1 MMRINALFVFAL
13 AVAFAGC
20 DSSQRSAYKA
30 ERSEKFYAEA
40 QADYLAGR
48 LDAAAKGFAKV
59 VKANPANVSARFQ
72 LAVLQ
77 QDSAKDFLGALCNYR
92 EYISLAGE
100 SDKAGIARER
110 MAACEKDLL
119 AQLAHKHN
127 LGNNAATLKELE
139 LARADLAEAT
149 KNLEAKAAKLLEA
162 EKRIATL
169 ERENKSLS
177 SIVQR
182 MGADDED
189 VPARPREVAKVEKAQ
204 EKEQVKAPT
213 KELTVNKEALALF
226 EEEER
231 EAAKASTVLPAQI
244 AKKKEAKAEEKKV
257 AASPEIDKPQRPA
270 YYVVQQGDTLRKIA
284 VKFYGDVKAWERI
297 REANKVRVP
306 LSGSIRVGDTLKL
319 P

>member
-1 MMRINALFVFAL
+1 MRRCNAYFAL
-13 AVAFAGC
+13 ALAAAFFGC
-20 DSSQRSAYKA
+20 DSSQRGAYNA
-30 ERSEKFYAEA
+30 ERAEKLYAEA

-59 VKANPANVSARFQ
+59 VKANPANASARFQ

-110 MAACEKDLL
+110 MAVCEKELL
-119 AQLAHKHN
+119 AHLAHKYN
-127 LGNNAATLKELE
+127 LGDNAATLKELE
-139 LARADLAEAT
+139 LARADLADAA
-149 KNLEAKAAKLLEA
+149 KNLEAKAATLLEA

-177 SIVQR
+177 SIVRR

-189 VPARPREVAKVEKAQ
+189 VPERPREIKKLETSQETVAA
-204 EKEQVKAPT
+204 
-213 KELTVNKEALALF
+213 KELSVNKEALALF

-231 EAAKASTVLPAQI
+231 EAAKASTIMPPPPE
-244 AKKKEAKAEEKKV
+244 KKKEAKAELKKSV
-257 AASPEIDKPQRPA
+257 LPEIDKPQRPA

-284 VKFYGDVKAWERI
+284 VKFYGEAKAWERI

>member
-1 MMRINALFVFAL
+1 MRINALFVFAL

-48 LDAAAKGFAKV
+48 LETAAKGFAKV
-59 VKANPANVSARFQ
+59 VKANPANASARFQ

-127 LGNNAATLKELE
+127 LGDNAATLKELE
-139 LARADLAEAT
+139 LARADLSEAT
-149 KNLEAKAAKLLEA
+149 KNLESKAAKLLEA

-189 VPARPREVAKVEKAQ
+189 VPERPREVKRVEKVQ
-204 EKEQVKAPT
+204 EKEQA

-231 EAAKASTVLPAQI
+231 EASKASTVLPAQI
-244 AKKKEAKAEEKKV
+244 AKKKEAKAEEKEKKV

>member
-1 MMRINALFVFAL
+1 MRINALFVFAL

-20 DSSQRSAYKA
+20 DSSQRSAYKV
-30 ERSEKFYAEA
+30 ERSEKFYAGA

-59 VKANPANVSARFQ
+59 VKANPANASARFQ

-110 MAACEKDLL
+110 MVACEKDLL

-127 LGNNAATLKELE
+127 LGNNVATLKELE

-149 KNLEAKAAKLLEA
+149 KNLEVKAAKLLEA

-204 EKEQVKAPT
+204 ETEQV

-244 AKKKEAKAEEKKV
+244 AKKKEAKAEEKKI

>member
-1 MMRINALFVFAL
+1 MRNNALFVLAL
-13 AVAFAGC
+13 AAAFAGC
-20 DSSQRSAYKA
+20 DSSQRGAYKA
-30 ERSEKFYAEA
+30 ERAEKHYAEA
-40 QADYLAGR
+40 QADYMAGR

-59 VKANPANVSARFQ
+59 VKANPANASARFQ

-92 EYISLAGE
+92 EYVSLAGD

-110 MAACEKDLL
+110 MAVCEKELL
-119 AQLAHKHN
+119 AHLAHKHN
-127 LGNNAATLKELE
+127 LGDNAKTLKELE
-139 LARADLAEAT
+139 LARADLAETT
-149 KNLEAKAAKLLEA
+149 KSLEAKAAKLLEA

-189 VPARPREVAKVEKAQ
+189 VPERPREVNPVEKVQ
-204 EKEQVKAPT
+204 EKEPV
-213 KELTVNKEALALF
+213 KELSVNKEALALF
-226 EEEER
+226 KEEER
-231 EAAKASTVLPAQI
+231 EAAKSSAILPPQPEN
-244 AKKKEAKAEEKKV
+244 KEAKAEQKKS
-257 AASPEIDKPQRPA
+257 AAFPEVDKPQRPA

-284 VKFYGDVKAWERI
+284 VRFYGDVKAWERI

-306 LSGSIRVGDTLKL
+306 LSGSIRVGDKLKL

>member
-1 MMRINALFVFAL
+1 MRINALFVFAL
-13 AVAFAGC
+13 AAAFAGC
-20 DSSQRSAYKA
+20 DSSQRSAYKT

-48 LDAAAKGFAKV
+48 LETAAKGFAKV
-59 VKANPANVSARFQ
+59 VKANPANASARFQ

-149 KNLEAKAAKLLEA
+149 KNLEAKVAKLLEA

-189 VPARPREVAKVEKAQ
+189 VPARPREVAKVEKVQ
-204 EKEQVKAPT
+204 EKEQGKVPT

>member
-1 MMRINALFVFAL
+1 MKP
-13 AVAFAGC
+13 
-20 DSSQRSAYKA
+20 S
-30 ERSEKFYAEA
+30 
-40 QADYLAGR
+40 
-48 LDAAAKGFAKV
+48 
-59 VKANPANVSARFQ
+59 
-72 LAVLQ
+72 
-77 QDSAKDFLGALCNYR
+77 
-92 EYISLAGE
+92 IS
-100 SDKAGIARER
+100 GIARER

-127 LGNNAATLKELE
+127 LGDNAATLKELE
-139 LARADLAEAT
+139 LARADLAEVA

-189 VPARPREVAKVEKAQ
+189 EPERPREVKRVEKAQ
-204 EKEQVKAPT
+204 EKEQA
-213 KELTVNKEALALF
+213 KELAVNKEALALF

-231 EAAKASTVLPAQI
+231 EAAKASTVLPPEG
-244 AKKKEAKAEEKKV
+244 AKKKEAKTDGKKI

>member
-1 MMRINALFVFAL
+1 MRINALFVFAL
-13 AVAFAGC
+13 AAALAGC

-48 LDAAAKGFAKV
+48 LETAVKGFAKV
-59 VKANPANVSARFQ
+59 VKANPANASARFQ

-100 SDKAGIARER
+100 SDKAEIARER

-189 VPARPREVAKVEKAQ
+189 VPARPREVAKVEKVQ
-204 EKEQVKAPT
+204 EKEQVKVPT

>member
-1 MMRINALFVFAL
+1 MRINALFVFAL
-13 AVAFAGC
+13 AAALAGC

-48 LDAAAKGFAKV
+48 LDAAANGFAKV
-59 VKANPANVSARFQ
+59 VKANPANASARFQ

-77 QDSAKDFLGALCNYR
+77 QDSAKDFLGALCNYC

-110 MAACEKDLL
+110 MVACEKDLL

-127 LGNNAATLKELE
+127 LGDNAATLKELE
-139 LARADLAEAT
+139 LVRADLAEAT

-182 MGADDED
+182 MGVDDED
-189 VPARPREVAKVEKAQ
+189 VPARPREVAKVEKESA
-204 EKEQVKAPT
+204 
-213 KELTVNKEALALF
+213 KELTVNKDALALF

-244 AKKKEAKAEEKKV
+244 AKKKEAKAEEKEKKV

-284 VKFYGDVKAWERI
+284 IKFYGDVKAWERI